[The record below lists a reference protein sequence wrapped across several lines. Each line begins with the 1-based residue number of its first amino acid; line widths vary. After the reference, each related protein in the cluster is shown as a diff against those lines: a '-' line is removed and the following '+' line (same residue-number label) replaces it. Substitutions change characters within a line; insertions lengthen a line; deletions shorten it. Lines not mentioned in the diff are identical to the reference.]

1 MAHRIIN
8 HEALVALLE
17 DRLELYPV
25 VVNLILLVV
34 EIDDLARHQQHKS
47 LRTLACPSGATGCV
61 EQLMRFKLLHFV
73 DTGVKAAVARD
84 DHDFAGQIP
93 ALATGR
99 CGEEHVDAIG
109 RWEEKPSEL

>member
-61 EQLMRFKLLHFV
+61 EQLMRFKLLHFF
-73 DTGVKAAVARD
+73 DTGVTAAVAR
-84 DHDFAGQIP
+84 A
-93 ALATGR
+93 
-99 CGEEHVDAIG
+99 EIG
-109 RWEEKPSEL
+109 RAHVCTTVTNEHLVCSLL